1 MKFFLTISLTFFA
14 LQGFA
19 QTQFHDWDKMDVANA
34 QRLVQPYL
42 SSKMDT
48 ALVRRF
54 TLKLD
59 SVFTV
64 AFGKKLSPGF
74 STNAIICISTSG
86 NVDHIVF
93 SFDSDIHKLDRLK
106 KDEVLRKRNAALL
119 EVCRLMNFSPQKK
132 NWSMS
137 VYHYFGML
145 RREKH
150 TGDSL
155 LTQIQDLET
164 YHDSLK
170 IKKIYL
176 DNLELTKVPDAIYRF
191 PNLEELFIN
200 SNWITA
206 LRIDFQKLPKL
217 TQLHAN
223 HNRISND
230 SLFFT
235 QNKSLK
241 ILNLNQNKFHDIPV
255 ALNNCRKLESLWLAA
270 NDLKSL
276 SGSGLKYAKKVRDL
290 NLYQTKISLVP
301 KELKKLKRLEV
312 LDLYHNELTEVPSG
326 VIRLKRLTQLAISHN
341 KIKFLPEKLYRLK
354 RLHTL
359 YAHHNWL
366 ASLPKR
372 FDSMQN
378 IQTLDLGY
386 NWFVNFPESIL
397 KLKNLKELDF
407 SSNYLADFPTAIL
420 QIGNIEKLFL
430 RGNPFLRDVDAEKRF
445 GPQLRLLKDRNI
457 EVFY

>member
-1 MKFFLTISLTFFA
+1 MKFFLMLSLTFFA
-14 LQGFA
+14 LHGFA
-19 QTQFHDWDKMDVANA
+19 QTQFHDWEKMGVTKA
-34 QRLVQPYL
+34 QQLIQPYL
-42 SSKMDT
+42 SSKIDT
-48 ALVRRF
+48 ALVRKF

-59 SVFTV
+59 SVFNV
-64 AFGKKLSPGF
+64 AFGKKLSLGF
-74 STNAIICISTSG
+74 STNATICISTSG
-86 NVDHIVF
+86 NVDHIIF
-93 SFDSDIHKLDRLK
+93 SFDGDLNKLDSLK
-106 KDEVLRKRNAALL
+106 KGEVLKKRNAALL
-119 EVCRLMNFSPQKK
+119 EVCKSMNFLPQKK
-132 NWSMS
+132 SWSMS
-137 VYHYFGML
+137 VYHYFGMP

-150 TGDSL
+150 IGDSL
-155 LTQIQDLET
+155 LTQIQDLEA
-164 YHDSLK
+164 YHDTLK

-241 ILNLNQNKFHDIPV
+241 ILNLNQNKFIDIPDAV
-255 ALNNCRKLESLWLAA
+255 NNCKKLESLWLAA

-276 SGSGLKYAKKVRDL
+276 SGSGLKSAKKVRDL
-290 NLYQTKISLVP
+290 NLYQTKISSVP
-301 KELKKLKRLEV
+301 KELKKLKRLQV
-312 LDLYHNELTEVPSG
+312 LDLYHNELTEVPAG
-326 VIRLKRLTQLAISHN
+326 AIRLKRLTHLAISHN

-372 FDSMQN
+372 FANMQN

-386 NWFVNFPESIL
+386 NWFVSFPESIV

-407 SSNYLADFPTAIL
+407 SSNYLAEFPTAIL
-420 QIGNIEKLFL
+420 QVGNIEKLFL

-445 GPQLRLLKDRNI
+445 GAQLGLLKDRNI